1 MASGHMSEH
10 CIDCLFFWVLDKK
23 GGEVEHE
30 DNGKHSDEQREGEKD
45 ASDDDDDDVDDDD
58 DNDDDDDDDDDS
70 NCEAESGKE
79 DDASDVESDGKM
91 ILERFRFAFPAN
103 AKRQTAGCC
112 LS

>member
-10 CIDCLFFWVLDKK
+10 SIDCLFFLVLDKK

-45 ASDDDDDDVDDDD
+45 SSDDADDDVDDDD
-58 DNDDDDDDDDDS
+58 DNDDDDDDDGDS

-91 ILERFRFAFPAN
+91 ILDRFTAN

>member
-10 CIDCLFFWVLDKK
+10 SIDCLFFLVLDKK

-45 ASDDDDDDVDDDD
+45 SSDYDDD

-91 ILERFRFAFPAN
+91 ILERFRFAFTAN